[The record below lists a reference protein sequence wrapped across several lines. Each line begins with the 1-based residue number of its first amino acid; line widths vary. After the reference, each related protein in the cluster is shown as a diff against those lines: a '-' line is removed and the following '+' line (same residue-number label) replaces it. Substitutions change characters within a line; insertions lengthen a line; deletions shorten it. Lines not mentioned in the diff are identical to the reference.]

1 MFASNPAFF
10 AMSDESKIKLLEALK
25 SIIMAVG
32 IPTVIC
38 GAVMYAMNEERI
50 DTNARLD
57 QFTETQWKTREF
69 IQTKLLE
76 ALDKSTV
83 AIAESTQ
90 TRQILTEA
98 INNNNSIIV
107 NMEKSIE
114 RLNTKMDKYLDK

>member
-1 MFASNPAFF
+1 
-10 AMSDESKIKLLEALK
+10 MSDESKIKLLETLK

-38 GAVMYAMNEERI
+38 GAVMYAMNEERVS
-50 DTNARLD
+50 TNARLD
-57 QFTETQWKTREF
+57 QFTEMQWKTREF

-114 RLNTKMDKYLDK
+114 KLNTKMDKYLDK